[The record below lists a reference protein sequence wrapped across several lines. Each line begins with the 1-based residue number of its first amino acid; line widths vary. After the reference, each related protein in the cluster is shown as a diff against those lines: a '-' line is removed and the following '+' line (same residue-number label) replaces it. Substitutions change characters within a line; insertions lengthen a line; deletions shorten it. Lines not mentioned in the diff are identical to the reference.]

1 MATGFSVAKLLL
13 LLFVVFSIFLLVLIF
28 ELSFVFFIEL
38 SFSLF
43 FFGSIGIGIG
53 SLLISDFFS
62 SLLFFITLSNGF
74 FLLFILS
81 LFIKLKIG
89 FITFVSVFA
98 FGDFNFVE
106 LKFDSLVKFNFD
118 TCVKLFFS
126 LVAFIF
132 L

>member
-13 LLFVVFSIFLLVLIF
+13 LLVVVFSIFLLVLIF

-53 SLLISDFFS
+53 SLLISVFFS

-89 FITFVSVFA
+89 FITLVSVFA
-98 FGDFNFVE
+98 LGDFSFVE

-118 TCVKLFFS
+118 T
-126 LVAFIF
+126 
-132 L
+132 

>member
-13 LLFVVFSIFLLVLIF
+13 LLVVVFSIFLLVLIF

-62 SLLFFITLSNGF
+62 SLLFFITLSKGF

>member
-13 LLFVVFSIFLLVLIF
+13 LLVVVFSIFLLVLIF

-62 SLLFFITLSNGF
+62 SLLFLITLSNGF

-98 FGDFNFVE
+98 FGDFSFVE

-118 TCVKLFFS
+118 T
-126 LVAFIF
+126 
-132 L
+132 